1 MELKP
6 FSQLKTVEVANLTP
20 SEIRYYQKEIG
31 DEEVLE
37 EIEMCKEILS
47 NLDEE

>member
-6 FSQLKTVEVANLTP
+6 FTQLTTVEIANLTP

>member
-6 FSQLKTVEVANLTP
+6 FTQLTTVEIANLTLR
-20 SEIRYYQKEIG
+20 EIHYYQKEVG